1 MLREDILINLK
12 IIKENYFTDIELTTD
27 ITTLLQDE
35 NLLHDV
41 QLLEIQYNKVVNKM
55 YTKYSNDIAKNNYQL
70 LKTLNGEYND
80 ETDLNPTQERV
91 LEYSVQTLKYLS
103 IAQLKNI
110 FETMFK
116 FEKLTENQVNEMKEL
131 LFSENISNIPF
142 GDTQLG
148 KYVANLKK

>member
-80 ETDLNPTQERV
+80 ETDLTNEN
-91 LEYSVQTLKYLS
+91 EY
-103 IAQLKNI
+103 
-110 FETMFK
+110 
-116 FEKLTENQVNEMKEL
+116 
-131 LFSENISNIPF
+131 
-142 GDTQLG
+142 
-148 KYVANLKK
+148 